1 MESHTMTVLKNVE
14 IEYKEAET
22 FVKRHNRSE
31 LNHIIS
37 KILRDLEIKEK
48 KEKELETRKASIKN
62 DFIEAFKEVELM
74 RKGKLEET
82 DLKDL
87 INELKQNV

>member
-1 MESHTMTVLKNVE
+1 MTVLNNIQ

-22 FVKRHNRSE
+22 FIKRHDQKE

-48 KEKELETRKASIKN
+48 RKLEARKENIKN
-62 DFIEAFKEVELM
+62 DFMEAFKEIELM
-74 RKGKLEET
+74 RKGELEET

-87 INELKQNV
+87 INELRENV

>member
-1 MESHTMTVLKNVE
+1 MTVLKNVE

-37 KILRDLEIKEK
+37 KILRDLEI